1 MDSDQV
7 TTVEIYN
14 RTYKLR
20 SGGNADYVRELAEH
34 LDSRMVALSRQTP
47 TVDSLKI
54 AILAALS
61 IADEYLTLKQE
72 HQKLRQEISEKVERM
87 DGLIQPFVDDPVD

>member
-1 MDSDQV
+1 MDSEQI
-7 TTVEIYN
+7 TTVEIFN

-20 SGGNADYVRELAEH
+20 SGGNSDYVQKLAEH
-34 LDSRMVALSRQTP
+34 LDTRMVALSRQTP

-61 IADEYLTLKQE
+61 ITDEYLTLEQE
-72 HQKLRQEISEKVERM
+72 HKKLRQEIAEKVERM
-87 DGLIQPFVDDPVD
+87 NGLVQPFVENMLD

>member
-1 MDSDQV
+1 LDSEQI
-7 TTVEIYN
+7 TTVEIFN

-20 SGGNADYVRELAEH
+20 SGGNSDYVQRLAEH
-34 LDSRMVALSRQTP
+34 LDTRMVALSRQTP

-61 IADEYLTLKQE
+61 ITDEYLTLEQE

-87 DGLIQPFVDDPVD
+87 NGLLKPFAEDTPD